1 MAGGRPRKP
10 VEQKQLEGTYRKD
23 RDAKEESTQIALRQS
38 HFLLERKS
46 LPCPPAVTDEYV
58 KKAWRTLAKREL
70 SVHRLADIDVPHM
83 EQMFLVLQRA
93 RKVYQDLLEAE
104 ADDDDERA
112 EKLERRWLS
121 LTDKFS
127 SMAKSYDITPAARA
141 KLTLD
146 ELGAVKAAQDI
157 QKGADGITAV
167 LGMRK

>member
-1 MAGGRPRKP
+1 MAIGRPRKP
-10 VEQKQLEGTYRKD
+10 VEQKKLEGTYRKD
-23 RDAKEESTQIALRQS
+23 RDAKEESTQVALRQS

-46 LPCPPAVTDEYV
+46 LSCPPTVTDEYV

-104 ADDDDERA
+104 ADDDGERA
-112 EKLERRWLS
+112 EKLEKRWLA
-121 LTDKFS
+121 LADKFS